1 MYNSKHIGF
10 AAVAAAGTLALSGC
24 LSSSDDF
31 GNFSLSVTDA
41 PVDDAT
47 AVVVEFTGVSIKPAD
62 GQAEV
67 FTFDEPRTINL
78 LDLQGTAS
86 EALLEDELVPAG
98 EYEWIRLHVNALNGQ
113 MDSYIEFDDGG
124 QHSLFIPSGAET
136 GLKLVSGFVVPANG
150 SADFTIDFDLR
161 KSIANPQSPTVD
173 YILKP
178 ALRLV
183 DNAEVGH
190 ISGTVAAEWAADADC
205 AAAVYVYE
213 GHNAETGSVGSDNEP
228 VTSAL
233 VALNGESGEYEYT
246 AGFLLEGD
254 YTAAFTCEADQDE
267 PEEDNEIDF
276 LQSLNTS
283 VSVDETTELNFGPD
297 A

>member
-1 MYNSKHIGF
+1 MFQTKTNALLAF
-10 AAVAAAGTLALSGC
+10 AAAGAIGLSGC
-24 LSSSDDF
+24 FSGDDH
-31 GNFSLSVTDA
+31 GSFSLSVTDA

-47 AVVVEFTGVSIKPAD
+47 AVVVEFTGVSIKPAN

-67 FTFDEPRTINL
+67 FTFDEPRSINL
-78 LDLQGTAS
+78 LELQGTAS
-86 EALLEDELVPAG
+86 ESLLEDELVPAG
-98 EYEWIRLHVNALNGQ
+98 QYEWIRLHVNAVNGEF
-113 MDSYIEFDDGG
+113 DSYIEFDDGS
-124 QHSLFIPSGAET
+124 QHSLFVPSGAQT

-183 DNAEVGH
+183 DNTEVGH
-190 ISGTVAAEWAADADC
+190 ISGTVAADWAADEEC
-205 AAAVYVYE
+205 SGAVYVYE
-213 GHNAETGSVGSDNEP
+213 GHDAETGSVGSDNEP

-233 VALNGESGEYEYT
+233 VAMNDETGEFEYT

-254 YTAAFTCEADQDE
+254 YTAAFTCEADQDD
-267 PEEDNEIDF
+267 PEEASPISF
-276 LQSLNTS
+276 LQAQNTS
-283 VSVDETTELNFGPD
+283 VTVDETTEVNFAP
-297 A
+297 